1 MKAELTLS
9 VNGTQRE
16 TPLDAERSL
25 GDLLDILRIQ
35 YNSETCCISAIKID
49 DQEISEREE
58 AAYSL
63 LPLSDLHK
71 IEITTAHPR
80 ELAEDTLQ
88 SLVAFTEHLSN
99 LATTAGELFQKGEHP
114 SIELAKFF
122 DGMQTFS
129 DAFESAK
136 QVIKPGH
143 IESLHVLQV
152 DLLSLMQDTIDAY
165 HENNSA
171 YLADLLVKHIPE
183 NLSRWRESGIPALI
197 RSRDS

>member
-9 VNGTQRE
+9 VNGIQKDS
-16 TPLDAERSL
+16 PLDAERSL
-25 GDLLDILRIQ
+25 GDLLEALRTQ
-35 YNSETCCISAIKID
+35 YNSETSCISSIRID

-58 AAYSL
+58 AAFAL
-63 LPLSDLHK
+63 LPLSDLNK
-71 IEITTAHPR
+71 IEITTVHPR
-80 ELAEDTLQ
+80 ELAEETLQ
-88 SLVAFTEHLSN
+88 SLISFTDHLAR
-99 LATTAGELFQKGEHP
+99 LAIEAGELFKKGEHP
-114 SIELAKFF
+114 SFELAKFF

-129 DAFESAK
+129 DAFESSK

-143 IESLHVLQV
+143 LEGLHVLQV

-171 YLADLLVKHIPE
+171 YLADLLLMHLPE
-183 NLSRWRESGIPALI
+183 NLSRWRDTGIPALL

>member
-9 VNGTQRE
+9 VNGTPKE

-25 GDLLDILRIQ
+25 GDLLEILRIQ
-35 YNSETCCISAIKID
+35 YNSETSCISAIKID

-58 AAYSL
+58 AAFAL
-63 LPLSDLHK
+63 LPLADLNK
-71 IEITTAHPR
+71 VEITTVHPR
-80 ELAEDTLQ
+80 ELAEETLQ
-88 SLVAFTEHLSN
+88 SLIAFTDHLAK
-99 LATTAGELFQKGEHP
+99 LAIAAGELFKKGEHP

-129 DAFESAK
+129 DAVESSK

-143 IESLHVLQV
+143 IEGLHVLQV

-165 HENNSA
+165 HENNHA
-171 YLADLLVKHIPE
+171 YLADLLLTHLPE
-183 NLSRWRESGIPALI
+183 NMARWRDKGLPALM